1 MSTMFVFDEKK
12 VKEIPMVEIAFEI
25 LKQSKNNYF
34 FQQLVQEIAKI
45 KGNSEEEM
53 LNNLAQLYTE
63 LNIDGR
69 FVHLGQNEWGL
80 KSWFPV
86 DQTDFI
92 HYLRDEEEDD
102 EDLVE
107 DDFEEDERSFADDE
121 ESDADEDLE
130 EEEEDED
137 EDEDELDSEDDDF
150 VEISD
155 DDDSSV
161 DEEEFADT
169 DLESDEFEFDDE
181 EDDEEDEDENEELDD

>member
-137 EDEDELDSEDDDF
+137 EDELDSEDDDF